1 MTIRTNFTNLKGNT
15 IRLVSATEGSGAG
28 DDTAVIIGEY
38 ISGTTDLF
46 QAPAGTCTIDGNDTT
61 TTENQCLDLS
71 GTWVVAGDGSVLDA
85 TRTFNVQGGKR
96 GVKFFSGSSVPI
108 SVAGSQIGDLYLDT
122 SITEPNRSKLYEKM
136 TQSNPGLAT
145 DWQERADLTG
155 AQGFSISASATS
167 NTGLGESNTLTISNT
182 DSAVADVDISI
193 NSGTTGSAG
202 AGFATY
208 ADNTLYPIG
217 STVIF
222 NNTQWRALVEVPV
235 TNTDDPV
242 EGDDWSEIS
251 TLSQDQ
257 FVTSIDDLSDVDTTT
272 DAPSDGDTL
281 VWSTDKWIPGT
292 PEGGGGLFGEF
303 ELART
308 PLTLTLTFTGTTF
321 NEHRITHPS
330 NTLPAYFNQVSGI
343 TLGVGFSFIFGWE
356 DNAGVPLQGNG
367 FGASANGLW
376 IQGGTDSAITD
387 YVDDLITNINAI
399 STDAAGT
406 EGTLNVGA
414 NRITIQRLCVATR
427 GAGNSVVLTQL
438 DDTFVADPVTTSDF
452 SNGITE
458 VFAQSASVIADKTY
472 SIRSPILHL
481 SEAYVCIEGYD
492 ATSTSLLPAA
502 DTTHWKSLT

>member
-1 MTIRTNFTNLKGNT
+1 MLP
-15 IRLVSATEGSGAG
+15 
-28 DDTAVIIGEY
+28 
-38 ISGTTDLF
+38 TDH
-46 QAPAGTCTIDGNDTT
+46 I
-61 TTENQCLDLS
+61 E
-71 GTWVVAGDGSVLDA
+71 
-85 TRTFNVQGGKR
+85 
-96 GVKFFSGSSVPI
+96 
-108 SVAGSQIGDLYLDT
+108 
-122 SITEPNRSKLYEKM
+122 
-136 TQSNPGLAT
+136 
-145 DWQERADLTG
+145 
-155 AQGFSISASATS
+155 
-167 NTGLGESNTLTISNT
+167 
-182 DSAVADVDISI
+182 
-193 NSGTTGSAG
+193 
-202 AGFATY
+202 
-208 ADNTLYPIG
+208 
-217 STVIF
+217 
-222 NNTQWRALVEVPV
+222 
-235 TNTDDPV
+235 
-242 EGDDWSEIS
+242 
-251 TLSQDQ
+251 
-257 FVTSIDDLSDVDTTT
+257 SIDDLSDVDTTT

-472 SIRSPILHL
+472 AIRSPILHL

-492 ATSTSLLPAA
+492 GYINESTTSCRYYTLEVINIIIII
-502 DTTHWKSLT
+502 